1 MYNFPVG
8 TSRKDPSFSRILRI
22 IEGFRGYDSI
32 DDLKAA
38 DSQVRERLAEQLK
51 KTREEADRA
60 RSSLESRMRLS
71 NALEF
76 TDMLS
81 SIEKARIR
89 LSQPPSPK
97 IAACKAY
104 TPQEDIVGKI
114 IRLDFQ
120 MLGDAENVY
129 NLMQEFQRMD
139 QDHLIRSNI
148 LKIIMAAR
156 DITASLDE
164 KDRLVNCMIQV

>member
-8 TSRKDPSFSRILRI
+8 TSRKDPAFGRIVKI

-38 DSQVRERLAEQLK
+38 DSMVRDRLAAQVR
-51 KTREEADRA
+51 KTREEAERA
-60 RSSLESRMRLS
+60 QSLLEKKMRLS

-76 TDMLS
+76 SDMITNMERAL
-81 SIEKARIR
+81 AR
-89 LSQPPSPK
+89 LSRPPSPR
-97 IAACKAY
+97 IAACAVY
-104 TPQEDIVGKI
+104 TPEEDLIGKL

-120 MLGDAENVY
+120 MLSDAENTY

-139 QDHLIRSNI
+139 QEDLIRSNI
-148 LKIIMAAR
+148 LKITMAAR
-156 DITASLDE
+156 DIAASLDE
-164 KDRLVNCMIQV
+164 KDRLINCMIQT

>member
-8 TSRKDPSFSRILRI
+8 TSRKDPAFGRIVKI

-38 DSQVRERLAEQLK
+38 DTLVRDQLAARMR

-60 RSSLESRMRLS
+60 QNLLENKMRLS

-76 TDMLS
+76 SDMITDIDRAL
-81 SIEKARIR
+81 AR
-89 LSQPPSPK
+89 LSRPPNPK
-97 IAACKAY
+97 ISECAVY
-104 TPQEDIVGKI
+104 TPEEDVIGQL
-114 IRLDFQ
+114 IRLDFH
-120 MLGDAENVY
+120 MLSDAENTY

-139 QDHLIRSNI
+139 QEDLIRSNI
-148 LKIIMAAR
+148 LKITMAAR
-156 DITASLDE
+156 DISASLDE
-164 KDRLVNCMIQV
+164 KDRLINCMIRT